1 VSIPEQIN
9 NASGV
14 RYIKLGA
21 GNAHAEHC
29 INEGKIILGFWTYLP
44 EMFNAC
50 LNKDWKSVEEI
61 IRQQRTLGNGGREPR
76 SVVNDLRQVK
86 EFFDDDGS
94 IIWITFHNRKMYWGL
109 GTPVA
114 AEFVEV
120 KEIGHEKLCLRNMSF
135 PWSNFNFNGDP
146 LLMDDIAG
154 NIAMT
159 SQYQGTICKIDD
171 VNYIKRRIRGEN
183 SEIYVQTKN
192 AIDNLLDDI
201 ADGLKKLNP
210 RDFELLVEMIFV
222 NTGWRRVGFS
232 GGTEELVDM
241 ILTRPSL
248 VDHTNEVVAVQVKST
263 TNQREYEKYEKAIG
277 ATYKNAFYV
286 YHTGRISRIESGQ
299 MKLLDAISL
308 APLIL
313 KTGLT
318 DWLLERIK

>member
-9 NASGV
+9 NSGRV

-21 GNAHAEHC
+21 GNAHAEYC
-29 INEGKIILGFWTYLP
+29 VDDGKLILGFWTCLP
-44 EMFNAC
+44 EMFDAC
-50 LNKDWKSVEEI
+50 CNKDWKRVEEI

-76 SVVNDLRQVK
+76 SIANDLRQVK
-86 EFFDDDGS
+86 EFFEDDGS

-109 GTPVA
+109 GTPVT
-114 AEFVEV
+114 EFVDV
-120 KEIGHEKLCLRNMSF
+120 KEIGSEKLCLRNMSV
-135 PWSNFNFNGDP
+135 PWSNYNFNGDP

-159 SQYQGTICKIDD
+159 SQYQGTICKIGD

-183 SEIYVQTKN
+183 SEIYVKTKN
-192 AIDNLLDDI
+192 TIDNLLHDI
-201 ADGLKKLNP
+201 ADGLKKLTP

-222 NTGWRRVGFS
+222 NTGWRRVGFA
-232 GGTEELVDM
+232 GGTEELVDVV
-241 ILTRPSL
+241 LTRPSL
-248 VDHTNEVVAVQVKST
+248 VDHTNEVVAVQVKSE
-263 TNQREYEKYEKAIG
+263 TNQKEYEKYEKAIG

-286 YHTGRISRIESGQ
+286 YHTGSITRIESGQ